1 MADNTWYY
9 STNTPMVRMNFDPIL
24 NVTEQ
29 TELSQA
35 VVMPN
40 PTAANAAL
48 RFDLKNTSDVSIV
61 VTDISGKIMQT
72 NTLAQLTAGAQEVSL
87 ASEQWAAGIYTV
99 SITSNGSTLTK
110 KFVKR

>member
-1 MADNTWYY
+1 
-9 STNTPMVRMNFDPIL
+9 MVRMNFDPIL

-29 TELSQA
+29 AELSQA

-40 PTAANAAL
+40 PTATNAAL
-48 RFDLKNTSDVSIV
+48 RFELKNTSDVNIV
-61 VTDISGKIMQT
+61 VTDLTGKVMQT
-72 NTLAQLTAGAQEVSL
+72 NTLAQLTAGAQEIAL

>member
-1 MADNTWYY
+1 
-9 STNTPMVRMNFDPIL
+9 
-24 NVTEQ
+24 
-29 TELSQA
+29 
-35 VVMPN
+35 
-40 PTAANAAL
+40 L
-48 RFDLKNTSDVSIV
+48 RFDLKNTSDVNIL